1 MKWSCYLRLI
11 CGSPPNYQADTPQ
24 INFSKRDSNILQHL
38 CCWIHNRFCRSTT
51 TKSSA
56 HTLLLPLVFPKQ
68 TPVLAGGRWRAAQ
81 HFGRNHT
88 IQEVYF
94 FPSLTVQNSVNYNT
108 SYRLNASDVLCAHV
122 FVQHGELESE
132 AGVCTFR
139 PNN

>member
-1 MKWSCYLRLI
+1 MAAHQTTRLTHHKLTFQ
-11 CGSPPNYQADTPQ
+11 SETATYYNTYAVEHTLFSAVPPPQ
-24 INFSKRDSNILQHL
+24 RAQ
-38 CCWIHNRFCRSTT
+38 
-51 TKSSA
+51 

-68 TPVLAGGRWRAAQ
+68 TPVLAGGRWRAVQ

-94 FPSLTVQNSVNYNT
+94 FLSLTEQNSVNYNT
-108 SYRLNASDVLCAHV
+108 SYQLNSSDLLLLCAHV

-139 PNN
+139 SNN